1 MIKFQFNIKNRR
13 LFRLDPTKIIL
24 LSFIVVIFLGT
35 LLLTL
40 PISSN
45 EHVGKASFL
54 TALFTATSATCVTGL
69 VVVDT
74 AAQWSLFGQ
83 IVILIL
89 IQTGA
94 LGFVTFATFFS
105 ILLGKKVSLKTR
117 VLAQQS
123 INDFNFEGV
132 LNLIKNVILA
142 TVSIELAGAV
152 ILAFR
157 FVPKFGLNGLYI
169 SIFHSISS
177 FCNAGFDIFGNFQS
191 LTDYNNDPVLIFT
204 TSILVILGGL
214 GFVVW
219 KNLWNF
225 RKEKELL
232 LHTKVVLLFT
242 VFLIAFGTIFFFFS
256 EFNNP
261 YTLGKLSIGEK
272 ITAAFFQSVTTR
284 SSGFNSVDISN
295 MKEITKA
302 MAILLMFIGAA
313 PGSTGG
319 GVKLTT
325 FGVIL
330 VAIISQIKGTQHA
343 IVFKRRI
350 PHQTITKSLA
360 IVSLS
365 AMIVVTLTT
374 ILMFLEDISFLD
386 MLFESTSVVATVG
399 LTPIDTG
406 ILSNISKILIII
418 GMLVGR
424 IGPLTFAIA
433 LTIQN
438 AQKKNQDVVY
448 PEGKIIVG

>member
-1 MIKFQFNIKNRR
+1 
-13 LFRLDPTKIIL
+13 
-24 LSFIVVIFLGT
+24 
-35 LLLTL
+35 
-40 PISSN
+40 
-45 EHVGKASFL
+45 
-54 TALFTATSATCVTGL
+54 
-69 VVVDT
+69 
-74 AAQWSLFGQ
+74 
-83 IVILIL
+83 
-89 IQTGA
+89 
-94 LGFVTFATFFS
+94 
-105 ILLGKKVSLKTR
+105 
-117 VLAQQS
+117 
-123 INDFNFEGV
+123 V

>member
-24 LSFIVVIFLGT
+24 LSFIMVIFLGT

-40 PISSN
+40 PIASN
-45 EHVGKASFL
+45 DHIEKADFL

-74 AAQWSLFGQ
+74 ATQWSLFGQ

-89 IQTGA
+89 IQIGA

-117 VLAQQS
+117 ILAQQS
-123 INDFNFEGV
+123 LNDFNFEGV
-132 LNLIKNVILA
+132 LSLIKNVVLA
-142 TVSIELAGAV
+142 TFSIELVGAV
-152 ILAFR
+152 ILATR
-157 FVPKFGLNGLYI
+157 FVPKFGLKGLYI

-177 FCNAGFDIFGNFQS
+177 FCNAGFDILGNFQS
-191 LTDYNNDPVLIFT
+191 LTNYNNDPVLLFT

-219 KNLWNF
+219 KNLWEF
-225 RKEKELL
+225 PKEKKFL

-242 VFLIAFGTIFFFFS
+242 IFLVAFGTIFFFFS

-261 YTLGKLSIGEK
+261 YTLGKLSIVGK
-272 ITAAFFQSVTTR
+272 INASFFQSVTTR
-284 SSGFNSVDISN
+284 TSGFNSIDIGN

-319 GVKLTT
+319 GVKITT

-330 VAIISQIKGTQHA
+330 VAVISQIRGTQHA
-343 IVFKRRI
+343 VVFKRRI
-350 PHQTITKSLA
+350 PHQTIIKSLA
-360 IVSLS
+360 IISLS

-374 ILMFLEDISFLD
+374 ILIFLENISFLD
-386 MLFESTSVVATVG
+386 MLFQSTSAVATVG
-399 LTPIDTG
+399 LSSVDTSA
-406 ILSNISKILIII
+406 LSDISKVLIII
-418 GMLVGR
+418 NMLVGR
-424 IGPLTFAIA
+424 VGPLSFAIA
-433 LTIQN
+433 LTMQN
-438 AQKKNQDVVY
+438 AQKKIQDVVY